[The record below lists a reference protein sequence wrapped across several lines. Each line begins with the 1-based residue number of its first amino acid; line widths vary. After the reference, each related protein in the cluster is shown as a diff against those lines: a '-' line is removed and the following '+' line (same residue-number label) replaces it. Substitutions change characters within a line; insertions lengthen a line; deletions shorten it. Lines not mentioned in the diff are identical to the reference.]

1 MSLNAHVFIIISS
14 APIFQFSASGYFFPL
29 LRAAVRTLDL
39 AVRLLPAP
47 CGVLGAPNVGAG
59 VGAAKRLPDAPP
71 GAKLKPPLGAGVA
84 GTAIKK
90 KGW

>member
-14 APIFQFSASGYFFPL
+14 APIFQFSGYFFPL

-47 CGVLGAPNVGAG
+47 CGVLGAPNAGAG

-84 GTAIKK
+84 GTAMKK

>member
-1 MSLNAHVFIIISS
+1 M
-14 APIFQFSASGYFFPL
+14 
-29 LRAAVRTLDL
+29 RALDL

-47 CGVLGAPNVGAG
+47 CGVLGAPNAGAG

-84 GTAIKK
+84 GTAMKK
-90 KGW
+90 KDGEKITIDFYTTANFNGAQKIRG